1 MVPTNLAGMVAI
13 NPVEDDFFCH
23 VIEQKSL
30 HKKTDKPL
38 SQTLKVTGNSGSYGL
53 FVEMNQEKVHKPES
67 VQVFSGEISFERPYT
82 VIEKPGRWYF
92 PPLASLITA
101 GGRLLLTML
110 ERCVRDAGGTYLFC
124 DTDSL
129 CIVSNEHG
137 GLVPCEGGP
146 FKLEGRDAVDA
157 ISWKTVNEIADR
169 FNGLNPYKK
178 KLVHEILKVEDV
190 NFVGSDPSK
199 PRRQLFGY
207 AVSAKRYVLYEQDGS
222 DISIVKA
229 SGHGLGYLFPP
240 KRGFREDVGAPAF
253 IVEAW
258 EWLLNREL
266 GLPCKEPAWL
276 DLPAMMRIALTS
288 PHVLQGHR
296 PEWLSPFSFFFLPLI
311 SELGGYPAGFDPSTF
326 KFITPFTSNRKE
338 WKKLKGINLSD
349 GQTFEMEM
357 SPSGKQDKVVPESFR
372 IVLRHYLRRPES
384 KSLAPDGTPCVAD
397 TRGLLQRASIVAGRI
412 IPVGK
417 ETDRRWEQ
425 GEDISLVDFR
435 VLEYQPSGEM
445 VIAEPTLID
454 KITNQGLRETM
465 RKTGLSQHTIQRI
478 RAGKPVRGT
487 TLKRMQAAMRA

>member
-1 MVPTNLAGMVAI
+1 
-13 NPVEDDFFCH
+13 
-23 VIEQKSL
+23 
-30 HKKTDKPL
+30 
-38 SQTLKVTGNSGSYGL
+38 
-53 FVEMNQEKVHKPES
+53 MNQERVRKPED
-67 VQVFSGEISFERPYT
+67 VQVFSGEISFGRPYS
-82 VIEKPGRWYF
+82 VIEKTGKWYF
-92 PPLASLITA
+92 PPLASVITA
-101 GGRLLLTML
+101 GGRLLLAML

-129 CIVSNEHG
+129 CIVSNEKG
-137 GLVPCEGGP
+137 GLIPCEGGP
-146 FKLEGRDAVDA
+146 YQIEGRDAVNA
-157 ISWKTVNEIADR
+157 ISWQKVDEIADR

-178 KLVHEILKVEDV
+178 ELVREILKVEDV
-190 NFVGSDPSK
+190 NFVDSDPNK
-199 PRRQLFGY
+199 PRRQLIGY
-207 AVSAKRYVLYEQDGS
+207 AISAKRYVLYEQDG
-222 DISIVKA
+222 DRISIVKA
-229 SGHGLGYLFPP
+229 SGHGLGYLYPP
-240 KRGFREDVGAPAF
+240 KRGFREDIGAPAF

-266 GLPCKEPAWL
+266 GFPCKEPAWL

-311 SELGGYPAGFDPSTF
+311 SDLGGYPVAFDRSTF

-338 WKKLKGINLSD
+338 WKKLTGINLCD
-349 GQTFEMEM
+349 GQTYEVEM

-384 KSLAPDGTPCVAD
+384 KSLASDGTPCGPE
-397 TRGLLQRASIVAGRI
+397 TQGLLKRASIVAGRV

-425 GEDISLVDFR
+425 GEDMSLVDFK

-445 VIAEPTLID
+445 VIADPTLID
-454 KITNQGLRETM
+454 EITNQGLRETM
-465 RKTGLSQHTIQRI
+465 RKTGLSQHTVQRI
-478 RAGKPVRGT
+478 RSGKPVRRT